1 MNIKV
6 LIAKGFEEIEAIT
19 LIDLLRR
26 AGYNLTT
33 VSISSSHEVEGG
45 HNIKMITDSTFDVE
59 SFDDMDMLI
68 LPGGGDGVLNLASEE
83 KVLKLVKNAYNNDKY
98 IAAICAAPFVL
109 DRAGILD
116 GKEVT
121 CYPSWQDKIVSGT
134 VKNKGVLADGKIIT
148 ALGVGTAID
157 MGLKIV
163 EILSSTEAS
172 EDLRKKVVYNI

>member
-33 VSISSSHEVEGG
+33 VSISTSKEVIGG
-45 HNIKMITDSTFDVE
+45 HNIKIFTDSTFDAE
-59 SFDDMDMLI
+59 SFEDMDMLL
-68 LPGGGDGVLNLASEE
+68 LPGGGDGVLNLASEN
-83 KVLKLVKNAYNNDKY
+83 KVLDLIKKTFSNDKY

-116 GKEVT
+116 GREVT
-121 CYPSWQDKIVSGT
+121 CFPTWQDKIVSGT
-134 VKNKGVLADGKIIT
+134 VKNENILVDGKIIT
-148 ALGVGTAID
+148 GRGVGAAID

-163 EILSSTEAS
+163 EILSSKEAS
-172 EDLRKKVVYNI
+172 ENLRKKVLYRI